1 MENFN
6 VIIIGAGPAGMLAA
20 VAAAKRGG
28 KVLIFD
34 KNSKIGKKLSITGK
48 GRCNIT
54 NNCSVDEFLNS
65 VVSNRKFLYSAAY
78 NFAPIDTINF
88 FENLGLKT
96 KTERGRRVFP
106 KSDKASDVVN
116 CLENYVLKKLKCSF
130 INEKVTKLIIKNNRV
145 VGVKTKFKEYKAS
158 NVIVSCGGL
167 SYPKTGSTGDGY
179 KLAKLAG
186 HSIVPLKPSLVGL
199 VSKDNLCYNLQGL
212 TLKNIKLTLLENNK
226 VIYSDLGDMLF
237 THFGVSGPLVLSA
250 SANIK
255 NPENCTAVLDLK
267 PALSFNQ
274 LDTRVQR
281 DFTEFK
287 NKAFKNSLFK
297 LLPKKL
303 IPEIIKLSGISPDMP
318 CNSIKKCQRE
328 TLVSLLKNLRINIT
342 GFRPIEEAI
351 ITRGGVNTKEV
362 NPKTMQSKFI
372 SGLFFA
378 GEVLDVDAYTG
389 GYNLQIAFCTG
400 YTAGSNVN
408 LLV

>member
-1 MENFN
+1 MNSYD

-20 VAAAKRGG
+20 IAAAKGG
-28 KVLIFD
+28 AKVLIFD
-34 KNSKIGKKLSITGK
+34 KNPQVGKKLLITGK

-65 VVSNRKFLYSAAY
+65 VIVNRKFLYSAAY

-106 KSDKASDVVN
+106 QSDKARDVVN
-116 CLENYVLKKLKCSF
+116 CLENYIFKNLKCSF
-130 INEKVTKLIIKNNRV
+130 INEKVTKLIIENNKI

-158 NVIVSCGGL
+158 NVIIACGGL

-179 KLAKLAG
+179 KFAKLAG
-186 HSIVPLKPSLVGL
+186 HSVTKLKPSLVAL

-212 TLKNIKLTLLENNK
+212 TLKNIKLTLLENSK
-226 VIYSDLGDMLF
+226 VIYSELGDMLF

-255 NPENCTAVLDLK
+255 SPENCTAVLDLK
-267 PALSFNQ
+267 PALDFNQ
-274 LDTRVQR
+274 LDLRIQR
-281 DFTEFK
+281 DFDEFK

-303 IPEIIKLSGISPDMP
+303 IPEIIKLSGISPNIP
-318 CNSIKKCQRE
+318 CNSIKKGQRE
-328 TLVSLLKNLRINIT
+328 ALVSLLKNLSININ

-351 ITRGGVNTKEV
+351 ITRGGVNVKEI
-362 NPKTMQSKFI
+362 NPKTMQSKII

-400 YTAGSNVN
+400 YTAGSNIN
-408 LLV
+408 L